1 MSGGYNMR
9 FEQDHSAAVLAGAA
23 AHVAAA
29 PDVNAQTV
37 DVAGTIERLIR
48 LRRSRASF
56 FSQALFSEPAW
67 EILLVLALA
76 ETRYHRLTVSKLC
89 ARVDAP
95 ATTALRW
102 IKLMT
107 AEGLLVRRD
116 DATDKRRKYIRLSA
130 GAHARMVDYCSSPDA
145 AALAS
150 A

>member
-1 MSGGYNMR
+1 
-9 FEQDHSAAVLAGAA
+9 
-23 AHVAAA
+23 
-29 PDVNAQTV
+29 
-37 DVAGTIERLIR
+37 
-48 LRRSRASF
+48 
-56 FSQALFSEPAW
+56 
-67 EILLVLALA
+67 LLVLALA

-107 AEGLLVRRD
+107 EAGLLVRSD

-130 GAHARMVDYCSSPDA
+130 DAYARMAEYCSSSNV
-145 AALAS
+145 AALAP

>member
-1 MSGGYNMR
+1 VR
-9 FEQDHSAAVLAGAA
+9 FEQNLAAATFAGAA
-23 AHVAAA
+23 TQVAPVPGAHAG
-29 PDVNAQTV
+29 TV
-37 DVAGTIERLIR
+37 GIAGTIERLIR

-56 FSQALFSEPAW
+56 FSEALFSEPAW

-107 AEGLLVRRD
+107 EAGLLVRSD

-130 GAHARMVDYCSSPDA
+130 DAYARMAEYCSSSNV
-145 AALAS
+145 AALAP